1 LAKLHDE
8 DYLNIFHSVAGII
21 FLGTPHRGSQ
31 TQSKASII
39 ASIASTIGQGE
50 QSSLLK
56 AVEKDSEMLNDLV
69 HDFTRVVINASIRL
83 SCFFEQQKSDV
94 AKILRPQSSYFP
106 KYRVRATY

>member
-1 LAKLHDE
+1 MAKLHDE
-8 DYLNIFHSVAGII
+8 DYPDILRSVAGII

-39 ASIASTIGQGE
+39 AKIASILGQGE

-69 HDFTRVVINASIRL
+69 HDFTRVVNKASIEL
-83 SCFFEQQKSDV
+83 FCFFEQQKSDV
-94 AKILRPQSSYFP
+94 TKILKPKSSFRPE
-106 KYRVRATY
+106 YRVRTMY

>member
-8 DYLNIFHSVAGII
+8 DYPNILRSVTGII

-39 ASIASTIGQGE
+39 ARIASTLGQGE
-50 QSSLLK
+50 HSSLLK

-69 HDFTRVVINASIRL
+69 HDFTRVVNKASIQL
-83 SCFFEQQKSDV
+83 LCFFEQQKSDV
-94 AKILRPQSSYFP
+94 AKILKPKSSGFLRH
-106 KYRVRATY
+106 RVRATY